1 MENLFSTF
9 VPMIITGTFAI
20 VAVMVFRLL
29 LKPAPRIFSYL
40 LWIAVL
46 VRLTCPVLPQSDHF
60 GVVLRLENFN
70 EKMDAFSEEAAY
82 LPTEKIAVTSEAK
95 DGTDNLSVQ
104 ERKET
109 VDHSFVPAQPEVAAK
124 GSAGTDAREAL
135 ILKVVF
141 AVWLTVFAGILFYEM
156 SSYTFFMRRIG
167 RSEIRERT
175 EDRKFA
181 VKISEAVKTP
191 FTSGLLHPVIYL
203 PENME
208 ADQEKLVIEHEK
220 MHIRRFDYVMKP
232 FAFFVCCIYWFN
244 PFVWAAF
251 YLMEQDME
259 TSCDEAVLRRIGFD
273 RKKDYANTLLCMAGG
288 QKWKAG
294 YPIAFGENSV
304 KSRIK
309 HAVKLKKSSK
319 WTIAV
324 SALLVIVIVGMLS
337 VNRAE
342 AGEISGE
349 KPVFPDTERIA
360 AEEMTGSP
368 EVLEQWH
375 TPDNNGVTE
384 DHYYSEI
391 PGTDSD
397 ETVEIRYS
405 YPVAYSSISDV
416 FGTRIH
422 PVTQEEKLHSGIDF
436 VTEKGTP
443 VTTAAD
449 GTVAETGFD
458 AECGNYII
466 LQHSNGDFTYY
477 TCLEEI
483 LAEEGDV
490 VKRGEKI
497 ATVGSTGIST
507 GPHLHFAVNRNGEYV
522 DPMPLMETEEY

>member
-1 MENLFSTF
+1 MENLLSTF
-9 VPMIITGTFAI
+9 VTMIITGTFAV
-20 VAVMVFRLL
+20 VAVMVVRLL

-40 LWIAVL
+40 LWTAVL
-46 VRLTCPVLPQSDHF
+46 VRLTCPVLPQSEYF
-60 GVVLRLENFN
+60 GVVFHTENFG
-70 EKMDAFSEEAAY
+70 ERIGAFSEEATY
-82 LPTEKIAVTSEAK
+82 LPTEKIAVTNEAK
-95 DGTDNLSVQ
+95 NGTGNPAAQ

-109 VDHSFVPAQPEVAAK
+109 VEHSFVPAQPEMTVK
-124 GSAGTDAREAL
+124 GSAGTDARKTL
-135 ILKVVF
+135 ILKVIF

-156 SSYTFFMRRIG
+156 ISYTFFMRRIG

-175 EDRKFA
+175 KDRKFA

-220 MHIRRFDYVMKP
+220 MHIRRFDYLMKP

-288 QKWKAG
+288 QKWKAE

-324 SALLVIVIVGMLS
+324 SAVLVIVIVGMLS

-349 KPVFPDTERIA
+349 EPAFPDTEGTGT
-360 AEEMTGSP
+360 EEMTGSP
-368 EVLEQWH
+368 EVPEQWH

-384 DHYYSEI
+384 DHYYSEM

-397 ETVEIRYS
+397 EAVESTYS
-405 YPVAYSSISDV
+405 YPVVYSRISDM

-436 VTEKGTP
+436 AAEKGTP
-443 VTTAAD
+443 VTAAAD

-458 AECGNYII
+458 AEWGNYVI

-477 TCLEEI
+477 ACLEEI
-483 LAEEGDV
+483 SAEEGGTV
-490 VKRGEKI
+490 ERGQRI

-507 GPHLHFAVNRNGEYV
+507 GPHLHFALSRDGEYV
-522 DPMPLMETEEY
+522 DPMPLMETEE